1 LTNTWTNIGWIKL
14 GFCNIFAYMK
24 TTLDSSRKVYQV
36 VKSNGDQA
44 FCNIDKLNKVVK
56 DMRTR
61 QGYFTI
67 YMFWNNKPKRV
78 TKTDLKKFFEGS
90 HLKQEF
96 DY

>member
-1 LTNTWTNIGWIKL
+1 
-14 GFCNIFAYMK
+14 MK

>member
-1 LTNTWTNIGWIKL
+1 
-14 GFCNIFAYMK
+14 MK
-24 TTLDSSRKVYQV
+24 TTLDSNYRVYWV
-36 VKSNGDQA
+36 VKSSGAQA

-56 DMRTR
+56 DMKTR
-61 QGYFTI
+61 AGYFTI

-78 TKTDLKKFFEGS
+78 TKTDLKKFFEGA